1 MGVGADMFGGGGQKA
16 QEVEQRPCV
25 GAKSA
30 GGMIFQT
37 GLRKCSRSSAVEKCH
52 FGIVNT

>member
-37 GLRKCSRSSAVEKCH
+37 GLRKCSRNDFPNEKA
-52 FGIVNT
+52 